1 MNERIQPNLNIL
13 IAPLTVLMIVAIA
26 VCLLA
31 VLAGWLV
38 NLPVRPAL
46 AVAQNPASTA
56 TPVPTNGALILSVT
70 PEPTADPA
78 TLEPVVDPA
87 TVESSPTPAPI
98 SSLRSYTIRPGD
110 TLGTIAQA
118 YAVPVE
124 DLIIANAITDP
135 NMLYVGQVLIIPG
148 PSTGPTPPS
157 PEVDPS
163 QPTPIPSPLSP
174 SMVSEARWIDVDLT
188 KQSLTAYE
196 GTVPVHTTLVSTGL
210 PTTPT
215 PVGQFRIWIKLRYD
229 DMAGPGYYIEDVP
242 YVMYFHEGYGLHG
255 VTWHGFFGH
264 PMSHGCVNL
273 PTSEAEWLF
282 NWAEVGT
289 LVNIHG

>member
-13 IAPLTVLMIVAIA
+13 ITPLTVLMIVAIA

-56 TPVPTNGALILSVT
+56 TPVPTNGALILSAT
-70 PEPTADPA
+70 PEPTADPT
-78 TLEPVVDPA
+78 TLESVVDPA
-87 TVESSPTPAPI
+87 TVEPSPTPAPT

-163 QPTPIPSPLSP
+163 QPTPIPSLLSP
-174 SMVSEARWIDVDLT
+174 SMGSEARWIDVDLT

-242 YVMYFHEGYGLHG
+242 YVMYFHGGYGLHG
-255 VTWHGFFGH
+255 VTWHGSFGH
-264 PMSHGCVNL
+264 PMSHG
-273 PTSEAEWLF
+273 
-282 NWAEVGT
+282 
-289 LVNIHG
+289 

>member
-78 TLEPVVDPA
+78 TPEPVVDSA
-87 TVESSPTPAPI
+87 TVEPSPTPAPT

-124 DLIIANAITDP
+124 DLITANAITDP
-135 NMLYVGQVLIIPG
+135 NVLYVGQVLIIPDAG
-148 PSTGPTPPS
+148 AAPTPAS
-157 PEVDPS
+157 PDVDPA
-163 QPTPIPSPLSP
+163 QPAIVPSPLPP
-174 SMVSEARWIDVDLT
+174 SAISEARWIDVDLT
-188 KQSLTAYE
+188 EQSLTAYE

-210 PTTPT
+210 PNTPT

-255 VTWHGFFGH
+255 VTWHGNFGH

-289 LVNIHG
+289 LVSLHD